1 MSDNTNAN
9 ATLGDA
15 IPAGAHTHK
24 FTVSEPVPENVVVLD
39 QPIVRGSTTIAQITL
54 RKPNAGELRGVSL
67 AELLQLDVAA
77 IMRVTPRISIP
88 SLTEAEVRTM
98 DPADL
103 VDVGGKIAGFLLKKS
118 VRAELS
124 PSA

>member
-1 MSDNTNAN
+1 MSDT
-9 ATLGDA
+9 TQD
-15 IPAGAHTHK
+15 
-24 FTVSEPVPENVVVLD
+24 NVVVLD
-39 QPIVRGSTTIAQITL
+39 QPITRGETTIAQITL

-88 SLTEAEVRTM
+88 SLTESEVRGM

>member
-1 MSDNTNAN
+1 MSDT
-9 ATLGDA
+9 TQD
-15 IPAGAHTHK
+15 
-24 FTVSEPVPENVVVLD
+24 NVVVLD
-39 QPIVRGSTTIAQITL
+39 QPIARGETTIAQITL

-88 SLTEAEVRTM
+88 SLTEAEVRSM

>member
-1 MSDNTNAN
+1 MSDT
-9 ATLGDA
+9 TQD
-15 IPAGAHTHK
+15 
-24 FTVSEPVPENVVVLD
+24 NVVVLD
-39 QPIVRGSTTIAQITL
+39 QPITRGETTIAQITL

-88 SLTEAEVRTM
+88 SLTESEVRGM

-103 VDVGGKIAGFLLKKS
+103 VDVGGKIASFLLKKS

>member
-1 MSDNTNAN
+1 MSDNTNPN

-15 IPAGAHTHK
+15 IPAGAHTHN
-24 FTVSEPVPENVVVLD
+24 FTASEPVPENVVVLD
-39 QPIVRGSTTIAQITL
+39 QPIVRGSTVIEQITL

-88 SLTEAEVRTM
+88 SLTESEVRGM

>member
-1 MSDNTNAN
+1 MSDT
-9 ATLGDA
+9 TQD
-15 IPAGAHTHK
+15 
-24 FTVSEPVPENVVVLD
+24 NVVVLD
-39 QPIVRGSTTIAQITL
+39 QPITRGETTIAQITL

-88 SLTEAEVRTM
+88 SLTESEVRGL

>member
-1 MSDNTNAN
+1 MSDT
-9 ATLGDA
+9 TQD
-15 IPAGAHTHK
+15 
-24 FTVSEPVPENVVVLD
+24 NVVVLD
-39 QPIVRGSTTIAQITL
+39 QPITRGETTIAQITL

-77 IMRVTPRISIP
+77 IMRVAPRISIP
-88 SLTEAEVRTM
+88 SLTESEVRSM